1 MDDFLVGSCVMQVRR
16 GGEGGSGK
24 PVPDGKDAKFKNGEW
39 GVGL

>member
-1 MDDFLVGSCVMQVRR
+1 MDDFLVGSFPMQVRR

-24 PVPDGKDAKFKNGEW
+24 PVPDGKDAKFKNWGL

>member
-24 PVPDGKDAKFKNGEW
+24 PVPDGKDAKMENW
-39 GVGL
+39 GLDVVL